1 MLCSGGLV
9 DQDVH
14 HDSGFSLMVSCIVR
28 SGALRDM
35 LNTRAVVL
43 IPTEKMSTSIS
54 DHGVQLGVLSH
65 GRDPWR
71 DCVEVLFLG
80 ISRKCNDKYSC
91 CLPKIPCIGHANG
104 VSFPGDT
111 DPN

>member
-1 MLCSGGLV
+1 M

-14 HDSGFSLMVSCIVR
+14 HDSGLVSCIVR

-43 IPTEKMSTSIS
+43 IPTEKVSMSIS

-71 DCVEVLFLG
+71 GCVEVLFLG
-80 ISRKCNDKYSC
+80 ISRKCNDKYSS
-91 CLPKIPCIGHANG
+91 CLLKIPCISHANG